1 MFVLLV
7 ILLFFNYCY
16 CYHLSNAVS
25 HHKSVLLRHKR
36 LLSINMIPTTEV
48 LCDEN
53 IWLELVK
60 VIAPATIPTAAAGL
74 LYKFSSDATTAQIN
88 SIEKSTKAQVDGI
101 KESTKL
107 QVDRIKESTKAQ
119 VDRIEKSTKAQVD
132 GIKESTKAQVDR
144 IEKLIANIEE
154 STKLQVDGIK
164 ESTKLKV
171 DSIEKQIAT
180 IEKKIESD
188 KQLLK

>member
-16 CYHLSNAVS
+16 GYHLSNAVS
-25 HHKSVLLRHKR
+25 HHKSILLRHKR
-36 LLSINMIPTTEV
+36 LISINMIPTTEV

-53 IWLELVK
+53 IWLEFVK

-88 SIEKSTKAQVDGI
+88 SIE
-101 KESTKL
+101 
-107 QVDRIKESTKAQ
+107 ESTKAQ
-119 VDRIEKSTKAQVD
+119 VNGIKESTKAQVD

-144 IEKLIANIEE
+144 IEKLIATIEK

-164 ESTKLKV
+164 ESTKAQVDSIEKQIATIEKSTKLKV

>member
-16 CYHLSNAVS
+16 GYHLSNAVS

-36 LLSINMIPTTEV
+36 LLSINMIPTEV

-53 IWLELVK
+53 FLLELAKIIVQGT
-60 VIAPATIPTAAAGL
+60 VPIAVAGFL
-74 LYKFSSDATTAQIN
+74 FN
-88 SIEKSTKAQVDGI
+88 SIKESTKSQVDGI
-101 KESTKL
+101 KELIAT
-107 QVDRIKESTKAQ
+107 
-119 VDRIEKSTKAQVD
+119 IEK
-132 GIKESTKAQVDR
+132 
-144 IEKLIANIEE
+144 

-164 ESTKLKV
+164 ESTKSQVAIIEKQIATTEKSTKLQV

-180 IEKKIESD
+180 IEKLLKNQPKRKLIVLKNK
-188 KQLLK
+188 KQLLKKNRIR